1 MLDSI
6 CSKLREASNGLKEW
20 LCNITTLASSA
31 MHQTPFC
38 WAHEIVT
45 LLYRQPQWL
54 AIVPILVLVLVQVLV
69 LTYAMAVPTAFQVQR
84 SPHCIAPA
92 SPDLEYSP
100 SVKPPRH
107 LFMDP
112 KSSTGTSYDLLNKI
126 ERSNRNLSDS
136 AEKWLPML
144 RQFQIHVQASPYS
157 EADKRLLIEHTDD
170 YLFIYEPLDS
180 KDTELSVQAI
190 QYHSNQIKNCQYVE
204 YLLLIDLANG
214 LLLRQIGSLQFSF
227 SFFSKL
233 DKLDFEQGILNRIW
247 MRFVGQ
253 GIRRTR
259 QRTLLIA
266 MKKVQRD
273 SFAYLMIKAAALDR
287 ARFLSDNLQARLTH
301 GNWTVPY
308 GTPFSDWLNDRRPDL
323 KKEAEQ
329 LRNDI
334 KLRANIREGIWE

>member
-1 MLDSI
+1 MNSHRLVYLPYGSQ
-6 CSKLREASNGLKEW
+6 
-20 LCNITTLASSA
+20 SSDD
-31 MHQTPFC
+31 C
-38 WAHEIVT
+38 LHEPG
-45 LLYRQPQWL
+45 RHFSD
-54 AIVPILVLVLVQVLV
+54 AVQ
-69 LTYAMAVPTAFQVQR
+69 
-84 SPHCIAPA
+84 
-92 SPDLEYSP
+92 
-100 SVKPPRH
+100 
-107 LFMDP
+107 
-112 KSSTGTSYDLLNKI
+112 SSL
-126 ERSNRNLSDS
+126 
-136 AEKWLPML
+136 
-144 RQFQIHVQASPYS
+144 
-157 EADKRLLIEHTDD
+157 
-170 YLFIYEPLDS
+170 
-180 KDTELSVQAI
+180 VQAI

-334 KLRANIREGIWE
+334 KLRAKIKEGIWE